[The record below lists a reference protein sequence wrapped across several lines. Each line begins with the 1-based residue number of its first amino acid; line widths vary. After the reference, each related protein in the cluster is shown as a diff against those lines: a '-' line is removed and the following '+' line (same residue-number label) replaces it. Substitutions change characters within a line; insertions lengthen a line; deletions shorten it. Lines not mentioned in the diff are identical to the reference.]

1 MSIATR
7 TVGVIGIGNVGSHVA
22 LLLGMMG
29 IADTVRLCDLNE
41 AKVISERQDLMD
53 AVKFM
58 PHTVNYVIS
67 SYADLKDCDVI
78 VNSVGNIK
86 ILTNGNCDR
95 DDEMGYTVAQ
105 VADLVP
111 KVMAGGFHGY
121 VVNITNP
128 CDVITKLISEL
139 SGLPKG
145 HVLGT
150 GTGLDT
156 SRLVSALAQQTGIAH
171 KSITA
176 FMMGEHGNAQ
186 MTPWSLVR
194 FGGQSLSELKGKA
207 PYNFDTEEMKNRA
220 IKGGWITM
228 QGKQCTE
235 FGIGATAAT
244 IVGTILRGKN
254 EIMPVS
260 APLDGEYGET
270 GIFAGCP
277 AVVGAN
283 GVEKVIEYKMTD
295 DEMTAFKKCCQ
306 TIRDNYGRACKLIK
320 K

>member
-7 TVGVIGIGNVGSHVA
+7 TVGVVGVGHVGSHVA

-29 IADTVRLCDLNE
+29 VADTVRLCDANE
-41 AKVISERQDLMD
+41 VMATSQRQDLMD

-58 PHTVNYVIS
+58 PHPVNYVIS
-67 SYADLKDCDVI
+67 SYEDLKDCDVI

-95 DDEMGYTVAQ
+95 DDEMAFTVPQ
-105 VADLVP
+105 VAATFP
-111 KVMAGGFHGY
+111 KIMAGGFKGY

-128 CDVITKLISEL
+128 CDVITKLISTVT
-139 SGLPKG
+139 GLPKG
-145 HVLGT
+145 HVMGT

-156 SRLVSALAQQTGIAH
+156 SRLVSALVQQTGVTSA
-171 KSITA
+171 SITA

-194 FGGQSLSELKGKA
+194 FGGKSLDELKGQA
-207 PYNFDTEEMKNRA
+207 PFDFDTEEVKTRA
-220 IKGGWITM
+220 IKGGWVTM

-244 IVGTILRGKN
+244 IVDAILRGKN

-260 APLDGEYGET
+260 APLDGEYGESDL
-270 GIFAGCP
+270 FAGCP
-277 AVVGAN
+277 AMIGAD
-283 GVEKVIEYKMTD
+283 GVEKVMEYKLTD
-295 DEMTAFKKCCQ
+295 TELADFKKCCQ
-306 TIRDNYGRACKLIK
+306 TIRTNYARGCKLIQK
-320 K
+320 

>member
-7 TVGVIGIGNVGSHVA
+7 TVGVIGVGHVGSHVA

-29 IADTVRLCDLNE
+29 VADTVRLCDLNE
-41 AKVISERQDLMD
+41 TMVTSQRQDLMD

-58 PHTVNYVIS
+58 PHPVDYVIS
-67 SYADLKDCDVI
+67 SYEELKDCDVI

-86 ILTNGNCDR
+86 ILTNGNHDR
-95 DDEMGYTVAQ
+95 DDEMAYTVPQ
-105 VADLVP
+105 VAATIP

-121 VVNITNP
+121 FVNITNP
-128 CDVITKLISEL
+128 CDVITKLISDL

-145 HVLGT
+145 QVLGT

-156 SRLVSALAQQTGIAH
+156 SRLVSALAQQTGVAH
-171 KSITA
+171 QSIMA
-176 FMMGEHGNAQ
+176 FMMGEHGNSQ

-194 FGGQSLSELKGKA
+194 FGGKSLDELKGQA
-207 PYNFDTEEMKNRA
+207 PFDFDTEEVKNRA
-220 IKGGWITM
+220 IEGGWVTM

-260 APLDGEYGET
+260 APLDGEYGEHDV
-270 GIFAGCP
+270 FVGCP
-277 AVVGAN
+277 AVIGA
-283 GVEKVIEYKMTD
+283 GGMEKVVEYKLAANELAD
-295 DEMTAFKKCCQ
+295 FKKCCQ
-306 TIRDNYGRACKLIK
+306 TIRDNYARACKLIEK
-320 K
+320 